1 MDISEEMQ
9 KEFLKRINEME
20 YEERIL
26 YILKSRGPQR
36 FSHLN
41 ERAEMSKSS
50 LSKYIKLHLQKNNIE
65 KKIHEKAPHY
75 FITEKGIEHLN
86 KETTSP
92 KKSSLFKDEIDETVL
107 KASELIEYYRKIGV
121 EESILFQILEIL
133 SKIGEE
139 FFKLNQT
146 PELFLTI
153 FYIFMNSVLTKDY
166 KFEINEFCRY
176 YNVKKLHIDFYVDRI
191 MSKKFGFYMFTRDN
205 DVFFFHKKDILG
217 STTFK
222 LIREQLIEEIIHIDL
237 KGYRDYY
244 DLDNIAEK
252 IANRLLQMDLI
263 WDRILEPFEMLIE
276 KLFVKAAIDMGISK
290 TFLMD
295 LVVQSEKLSDSEQGI
310 NSLVNIIEGS
320 ENYEDLNIVS
330 ISKPQE
336 GSVEALLDKIE
347 GFCPNCGKAIKNN
360 IKKVCQ
366 RCGQQYDLLLK
377 RIDKANEISLK
388 YKKRMLKQEELVSC
402 PNPECEAKVS
412 LEWDECP
419 VCHNKIEAPKQKEN

>member
-1 MDISEEMQ
+1 M
-9 KEFLKRINEME
+9 
-20 YEERIL
+20 
-26 YILKSRGPQR
+26 
-36 FSHLN
+36 
-41 ERAEMSKSS
+41 AEMSKSS

-75 FITEKGIEHLN
+75 FITEKGIEYLN
-86 KETTSP
+86 KETTLS
-92 KKSSLFKDEIDETVL
+92 KKSSIFKNEINDVVL
-107 KASELIEYYRKIGV
+107 KASDLIEYYRKIGV
-121 EESILFQILEIL
+121 EESIIFKILGII
-133 SKIGEE
+133 SKIGDE

-166 KFEINEFCRY
+166 KFEINEFSRY

-191 MSKKFGFYMFTRDN
+191 MSKKFGFFMFTRDS
-205 DVFFFHKKDILG
+205 DVFFFHEEDILG

-222 LIREQLIEEIIHIDL
+222 LIKEQLVEEIIHIDL

-244 DLDNIAEK
+244 DLDKIAEK
-252 IANRLLQMDLI
+252 IADQLLQMDLI

-276 KLFVKAAIDMGISK
+276 KLFIKTAIEMGISK
-290 TFLMD
+290 PLLMD
-295 LVVQSEKLSDSEQGI
+295 MVVQSEKLSKSEQGI

-320 ENYEDLNIVS
+320 ESYEDLNIVS

-366 RCGQQYDLLLK
+366 RCGQHYESLLK

-388 YKKRMLKQEELVSC
+388 YKKRMLKQEELISC

-412 LEWDECP
+412 PDWDECP
-419 VCHNKIEAPKQKEN
+419 VCHSKLDTPKE